1 MALPSVRKGRGEL
14 EADDVDEAGGTGA
27 GATTGAPFV
36 ALTFPDDAGLCVPP
50 GAAASAAGRRPGR
63 SQGATDSDS
72 KAVSGSSVLLGDEGV
87 CLDDGIQ
94 DEPDDDADAALLE
107 RTNLPDAMELDELL
121 DQLLCGA
128 TGARAA
134 SGRRRARCRRRA

>member
-1 MALPSVRKGRGEL
+1 M
-14 EADDVDEAGGTGA
+14 DEAGGTGA

-72 KAVSGSSVLLGDEGV
+72 KAVSGSSVLLGVPVLLGDEGV
-87 CLDDGIQ
+87 CLDDGVQ

-107 RTNLPDAMELDELL
+107 RTALPDAMELDELL